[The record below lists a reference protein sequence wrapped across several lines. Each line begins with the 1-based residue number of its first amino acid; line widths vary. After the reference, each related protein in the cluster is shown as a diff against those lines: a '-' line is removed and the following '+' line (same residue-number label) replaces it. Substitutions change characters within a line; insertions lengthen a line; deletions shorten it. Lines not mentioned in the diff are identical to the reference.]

1 MIKVMIA
8 DDQELLR
15 ESLKILLSSQED
27 IEIADWPRMARRCC
41 GSSPSAIRM

>member
-15 ESLKILLSSQED
+15 ESLKILLSSQDD
-27 IEIADWPRMARRCC
+27 IEIAGLAADGIFRFVAPE
-41 GSSPSAIRM
+41 P